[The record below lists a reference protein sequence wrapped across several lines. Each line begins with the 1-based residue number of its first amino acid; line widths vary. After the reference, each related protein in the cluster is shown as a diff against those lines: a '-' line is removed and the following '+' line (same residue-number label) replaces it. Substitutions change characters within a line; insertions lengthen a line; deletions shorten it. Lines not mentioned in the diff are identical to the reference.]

1 MLNLT
6 KLLHDN
12 TNDIINY
19 ILNNPDLK
27 DSTSHDSNDEIFI
40 IDGLTREHI
49 DFERNYIKKF
59 IKNWLR
65 NKLYNTDYEFSIN
78 DERNIDNFIQVCWNY
93 IHEPLVNRIHDLY
106 IKAKQRDDEYLKKQ
120 RILNKYQRACKYAK
134 DELIRKRI
142 YLKSKTTLKKAREV
156 INSAILLS
164 YDFKGTKINEDDI
177 RMIYDDFVN
186 EWNKRHKQTKQ
197 PSNKEP
203 QTFTI
208 KDTFTDKL
216 NKYVVFNHDKLL
228 TKDQFMTVARGWGN
242 TSLSL
247 DEWYNRYLDLF
258 YYQPSTSTTY
268 HEPQQQNVIGFKSA
282 NKVKALKALYPEK
295 TINETTTTSYFPLK
309 QNIKRYQLHKVAK
322 RHSYLIDLMFVDKLC
337 YLVAI
342 NINTRF
348 LIVEVMNRVLFD
360 SSINEDENKDKLI
373 KFGKYNKSAETF
385 IKTLDKIIQSGT
397 IIKHLTFDGE
407 GAFVSSLAK
416 QYYRNHNIEYSTA
429 QRLQM
434 GSYPDFMKR
443 EQQRV
448 KTDPM
453 HSSLGLI
460 DRVIRTIRDMAYN
473 MNVGTITPS
482 IMNEIVNQ
490 YNNAPHKTL
499 SLYAGEDVSP
509 QMAQNDSKLETFIVK
524 RIVEEN
530 YKIMNSDGFKL
541 EKGSQVKLYNE
552 KDSLMKRRSTVQ
564 PGRHIIKGFKN
575 GLYEVKDDKNK
586 THFIPRYKIAYL

>member
-27 DSTSHDSNDEIFI
+27 DSTSHDSTNQIFI
-40 IDGLTREHI
+40 IDGQTREHI

-65 NKLYNTDYEFSIN
+65 NKLYNIDYEFSVN
-78 DERNIDNFIQVCWNY
+78 DERNLDNFIQVCWNY
-93 IHEPLVNRIHDLY
+93 IHEPLVNRIHELH

-142 YLKSKTTLKKAREV
+142 YLKSKTTLKKARDV
-156 INSAILLS
+156 INDAILLS

-186 EWNKRHKQTKQ
+186 EWNKRNQQTDTSTKQ
-197 PSNKEP
+197 EP
-203 QTFTI
+203 LKLRELAASDKRRTFTN
-208 KDTFTDKL
+208 KDTLTDKL

-228 TKDQFMTVARGWGN
+228 TKDQFMIVARGWGN

-258 YYQPSTSTTY
+258 YYQPSASTTY
-268 HEPQQQNVIGFKSA
+268 HEPQQQNVIGFKSV

-295 TINETTTTSYFPLK
+295 TINEITTTSYFPLK
-309 QNIKRYQLHKVAK
+309 QNIKKYQLHKVAK
-322 RHSYLIDLMFVDKLC
+322 RHSYIIDLMFVDKLC

-348 LIVEVMNRVLFD
+348 LIVEVMNRILFD

-373 KFGKYNKSAETF
+373 KFGKYN
-385 IKTLDKIIQSGT
+385 
-397 IIKHLTFDGE
+397 
-407 GAFVSSLAK
+407 
-416 QYYRNHNIEYSTA
+416 
-429 QRLQM
+429 
-434 GSYPDFMKR
+434 
-443 EQQRV
+443 
-448 KTDPM
+448 
-453 HSSLGLI
+453 
-460 DRVIRTIRDMAYN
+460 
-473 MNVGTITPS
+473 
-482 IMNEIVNQ
+482 
-490 YNNAPHKTL
+490 
-499 SLYAGEDVSP
+499 
-509 QMAQNDSKLETFIVK
+509 
-524 RIVEEN
+524 
-530 YKIMNSDGFKL
+530 
-541 EKGSQVKLYNE
+541 
-552 KDSLMKRRSTVQ
+552 
-564 PGRHIIKGFKN
+564 
-575 GLYEVKDDKNK
+575 
-586 THFIPRYKIAYL
+586 

>member
-12 TNDIINY
+12 TNDLINY

-27 DSTSHDSNDEIFI
+27 DSTSHDSTNQIFI
-40 IDGLTREHI
+40 IDGQTREHI

-65 NKLYNTDYEFSIN
+65 NKLYNIDYEFSVN

-93 IHEPLVNRIHDLY
+93 FHEPLVNRIHELH

-142 YLKSKTTLKKAREV
+142 YLKSKTTLKKTRDV
-156 INSAILLS
+156 INDAILLS

-186 EWNKRHKQTKQ
+186 EWNKRNQQTDTSTKQ
-197 PSNKEP
+197 EP
-203 QTFTI
+203 L
-208 KDTFTDKL
+208 KLRELAAADKRR
-216 NKYVVFNHDKLL
+216 
-228 TKDQFMTVARGWGN
+228 T
-242 TSLSL
+242 LSL

-258 YYQPSTSTTY
+258 YYQPSASTTY
-268 HEPQQQNVIGFKSA
+268 HEPQQQNVIGFKSV

-295 TINETTTTSYFPLK
+295 TINEITTTSYFPLK
-309 QNIKRYQLHKVAK
+309 QNIKKYQLHKVAK
-322 RHSYLIDLMFVDKLC
+322 RHSYIIDLMFVDKLC

-348 LIVEVMNRVLFD
+348 LIVEVMNRILFD

-416 QYYRNHNIEYSTA
+416 QYYRNHDIEYSTA

-499 SLYAGEDVSP
+499 SLYAGIDVRMIS
-509 QMAQNDSKLETFIVK
+509 NL
-524 RIVEEN
+524 
-530 YKIMNSDGFKL
+530 
-541 EKGSQVKLYNE
+541 KGL
-552 KDSLMKRRSTVQ
+552 SLKESLKK
-564 PGRHIIKGFKN
+564 IIK
-575 GLYEVKDDKNK
+575 
-586 THFIPRYKIAYL
+586 